1 MKGNRYM
8 FAFLVGIFWKAVG
21 VIWEG
26 TNVSCHGSHAFLAA
40 SPPYA
45 KVVEPRE
52 PQLATGGKV
61 AFIEN

>member
-1 MKGNRYM
+1 MKGNRFK
-8 FAFLVGIFWKAVG
+8 FAFLVGILWKVVS

-26 TNVSCHGSHAFLAA
+26 TNVSCHGSHALAV

-52 PQLATGGKV
+52 PQIATGGKM